1 MKLISIALT
10 NFKGVKE
17 FKLDLNGKNA
27 TIYGDNATGK
37 TTLYDGFL
45 WLLFDKDSQNK
56 SNFAIKTL
64 DADGNVIHGLDH
76 EVEATLLV
84 KSKHITFKKSFKEKW
99 TKKRGQAT
107 AEFTGHTTEYF
118 IDGVPVKKSEYEDKI
133 AEIADEAVFKLLTNP
148 AYFNE
153 QLSWQDRRKTL
164 LEIAGDIEDADVI
177 ASKKEL
183 AELPGILGDKSTDDY
198 KKIIKAKRTEINE
211 HLEMIPVRIDEVMRN
226 LPDISGI
233 DAKALELAIEKAN
246 KLIDEKQKEI
256 SGLENGTIGL
266 SNKIIKLQKLENQIL
281 AKQNELMKAN
291 NATIKKKEEE
301 LAAVKVEI
309 RNLTDEMAQNERKNK
324 FDQEAITDLEQK
336 MEALRNEWQELA
348 NKELELDTVCPTC
361 GQDLPE
367 GQVDDAIANYN
378 LAKAKKL
385 EEITSKGKEHKAK
398 VAELKADIK
407 ERCKL
412 LEKQWIEL
420 EGLKLK
426 ETTLNETIMQTNQSE
441 PQDAELEDLI
451 AESANLKTEIELLKS
466 GNKDQIDDAKVELL
480 KLVSELKALEQ
491 EQANIKIYN
500 DGQKR
505 IEELKK
511 QERLLA
517 SEFERLE
524 KENYLIEQFVRAKVA
539 LLEDKINSKFKLAR
553 FKLFDTQVNGAVAEV
568 CDTLYK
574 GVPYGSG
581 LNNAAKINVGLDII
595 TTLSKH
601 YNFYAPIFID
611 NAEAVVELVPVDAQ
625 IIKLVVSGGDKKL
638 RVEVE

>member
-1 MKLISIALT
+1 MKLISIVLT
-10 NFKGVKE
+10 NFKGAKS

-64 DADGNVIHGLDH
+64 DSDGNVIHGLDH
-76 EVEATLLV
+76 EVEATLSV

-164 LEIAGDIEDADVI
+164 LEIAGDIEDAEVI
-177 ASKKEL
+177 SSNKEL
-183 AELPGILGDKSTDDY
+183 AELPKILGDKSTDDY
-198 KKIIKAKRTEINE
+198 KRIIKAKRTEINGE
-211 HLEMIPVRIDEVMRN
+211 LEKIPVRIDEVTRN
-226 LPDISGI
+226 LPDITNL
-233 DAKALELAIEKAN
+233 DAKSLGKDIEKTS
-246 KLIDEKQKEI
+246 KIISDKQKEI
-256 SGLENGTIGL
+256 VSLENGTGL
-266 SNKIIKLQKLENQIL
+266 EDRINQLRKLENEIL
-281 AKQNELMKAN
+281 ARQAELRKG
-291 NATIKKKEEE
+291 NATAIKGKEDE
-301 LAAVKVEI
+301 LATVKTQI
-309 RNLTDEMAQNERKNK
+309 RSHEDQITQCKRKND
-324 FDQEAITDLEQK
+324 FDAETIADLEKK
-336 MEALRNEWQELA
+336 MATLRDQWREAVDEEQES
-348 NKELELDTVCPTC
+348 DTVCPTC
-361 GQDLPE
+361 GQDLPVE
-367 GQVDDAIANYN
+367 QVDDAKNKYN
-378 LAKAKKL
+378 LDKARKL
-385 EEITSKGKEHKAK
+385 EEITSNGKEHKAK
-398 VAELKADIK
+398 VEELKASIK
-407 ERCKL
+407 ERDKL
-412 LEKQWIEL
+412 MAEHNTELEKLKWQETLINESIIDMQMGDPSDTEL
-420 EGLKLK
+420 QDMIAKSVQL
-426 ETTLNETIMQTNQSE
+426 QTE
-441 PQDAELEDLI
+441 VEA
-451 AESANLKTEIELLKS
+451 LKS
-466 GNKDQIDDAKVELL
+466 GNKDSIDEAKLELL
-480 KLVSELKALEQ
+480 ELVASLKSLEQ
-491 EQANIKIYN
+491 EQANIKLYN
-500 DGQKR
+500 EGQAR
-505 IEELKK
+505 IADLKA

-517 SEFERLE
+517 SEYEKLE
-524 KENYLIEQFVRAKVA
+524 KENYLIEQFVRAKVG